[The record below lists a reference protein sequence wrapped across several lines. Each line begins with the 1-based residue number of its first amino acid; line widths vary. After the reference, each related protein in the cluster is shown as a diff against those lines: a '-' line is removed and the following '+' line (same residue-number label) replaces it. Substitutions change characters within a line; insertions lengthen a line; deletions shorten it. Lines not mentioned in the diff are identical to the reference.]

1 MLNYTQDHEDL
12 SIRVP
17 ITTAF
22 RAQAQAFA
30 NEQPLPEKA
39 AQVYRN
45 TLAVLAMRE
54 YLQWQDYDTDL
65 TQSDS
70 WNAATRTCGDVA
82 DLMIAGLGRI
92 ECRPVETGDLTSLP
106 LPPEV
111 WHNRIGYV
119 LVQLSEDFREAVLLG
134 FVRPF
139 DPEDPLEAVS
149 VAELESLDALM
160 DYLYRLELG
169 QQVLNEFSEEE
180 EQVPQMWDD
189 PYARLMIIAQ
199 LERIYRTERR
209 SKWRVKGEK
218 VLSGRVL
225 AGALKEEAVPADRI
239 QLQDVAERLLERLA
253 AVWQESPQV

>member
-1 MLNYTQDHEDL
+1 MVNYTQDQEDL

-17 ITTAF
+17 ITAAF

-82 DLMIAGLGRI
+82 DLMITGLGRI
-92 ECRPVETGDLTSLP
+92 ECRPVLNLEEPCD

-119 LVQLSEDFREAVLLG
+119 LVQLSEDFREAALLG
-134 FVRPF
+134 FVPTF

-149 VAELESLDALM
+149 IAEIQSMDALM

-169 QQVLNEFSEEE
+169 QRVLNEFSPEA
-180 EQVPQMWDD
+180 EQVRQMWDE

-199 LERIYRTERR
+199 LERIYSTERR

-225 AGALKEEAVPADRI
+225 EGAAVREEAVPGDRI